1 MLKFIGVVGPPAYK
15 FYNIQGDEIK
25 GFSIQGY
32 MNSEKFK
39 KHLEELENY

>member
-15 FYNIQGDEIK
+15 FYNIHGDEIK